1 MDPNENG
8 CSCAEKDKGRE
19 HFDGIENEYERMI
32 VQIVPSPR
40 DFFGSVLSLI
50 PDGPVRVLELGS
62 GTGFVT
68 AMLCARNPEAE
79 ITGIDLS
86 PGMLEVAK
94 AKPELSDVT
103 FITGDFREVWGT
115 GTFDVIFTTL
125 CLHHLPDADRAALLK
140 TIHDSLR
147 EGGVFVNGD
156 VFAAE
161 CDREEALNM
170 AWWRDAMQKNGLS
183 AGEAE
188 EMIQKRRDNTAYLDT
203 ISGYRQKMEA
213 AGFGTTVH
221 LYKNRIYSTFAGFR

>member
-1 MDPNENG
+1 MDNNENG
-8 CSCAEKDKGRE
+8 CIGADKDKGRE
-19 HFDGIENEYERMI
+19 HFDGIENEYEKMI
-32 VQIVPSPR
+32 VQIVPCSW
-40 DFFGSVLSLI
+40 DFFGSVLSLV

-68 AMLCARNPEAE
+68 AMLRAQNPAAE

-86 PGMLEVAK
+86 PGMLAVAE

-115 GTFDVIFTTL
+115 GTFDVVLTTL

-140 TIHDSLR
+140 TIHDSLN
-147 EGGVFVNGD
+147 EGGIFVNGD

-161 CDREEALNM
+161 CDREEAMNM
-170 AWWRDAMQKNGLS
+170 AWWRDAMQENGLS
-183 AGEAE
+183 ADEAAA
-188 EMIQKRRDNTAYLDT
+188 MIRKREDNAAYLDT
-203 ISGYRQKMEA
+203 IRGYREKMEA